1 MSQRKMLQ
9 FSTGPLLL
17 LLPWF
22 YGLVLGEVSNDFSQC
37 LDFFYEKT
45 PPQGFKRAE
54 YQPICQRYK
63 DEPRFATLYQP
74 RHRTP
79 LYSAYKLSFGKG
91 QTGPISSSVFV
102 SKLASPKAG
111 PDMQP
116 FPCTIPKRVKNS
128 QAVPEDYKNSGYTRG
143 HLNPSMHHKIK
154 ADREATFTLTNIVP
168 QQQSSNQHTWN
179 HLEREVFHRFKAHC
193 NRLMYVIT
201 GVMPYESEAHW
212 IKKRVS
218 VPEYMWSAYCCPSYR
233 RSLPE
238 SVRMFFPTYAAVGRN
253 DRVSGEEIVPVNPDA
268 KDRIRGY
275 DVRRMPLQE
284 LEHILRRRL
293 SMPRLRL
300 FKRQCQ

>member
-1 MSQRKMLQ
+1 MLQ

-22 YGLVLGEVSNDFSQC
+22 GGLVIGEVSNDFSHC

-45 PPQGFKRAE
+45 PPLGFTKAE

-63 DEPRFATLYQP
+63 HTNHFATLYH
-74 RHRTP
+74 RRRRTP
-79 LYSAYKLSFGKG
+79 LYSAYKLSFQKG
-91 QTGPISSSVFV
+91 QNRPGANWEYEPQ
-102 SKLASPKAG
+102 LASPKAG

-116 FPCTIPKRVKNS
+116 FPREIPKRVKNS
-128 QAVPEDYKNSGYTRG
+128 QAIPEDYKNSSYTRG

-168 QQQSSNQHTWN
+168 QQQGSNQHTWN
-179 HLEREVFHRFKAHC
+179 HLEKEVLNRFKAHC

-201 GVMPYESEAHW
+201 GVMPYKYEAHQ

-218 VPEYMWSAYCCPSYR
+218 VPEYMWSAYCCPSYK

-238 SVRMFFPTYAAVGRN
+238 SARSFFPTYAAVGRN
-253 DRVSGEEIVPVNPDA
+253 DRDSGEEIVPVNPDA
-268 KDRIRGY
+268 NDRIRGY
-275 DVRRMPLQE
+275 DVRQMPLQE
-284 LEHILRRRL
+284 LERILRRKLR
-293 SMPRLRL
+293 MPRLSL
-300 FKRQCQ
+300 FKGQCQ